1 MKIEKNV
8 RIKKDITIYDLANV
22 IETIVP
28 FIIRRDE
35 DGITYTPYYE
45 ELGMSVGIVKYLIE
59 GIEFEKDDDILDEIS
74 NNKKLSELI
83 AQFST
88 INPKDYSFIMNNV
101 TDIVEQKKQEYS
113 APDFSDIKE
122 RLLKSIEQ
130 EQMLNN
136 LNIKLAKKQNTILSH
151 QEKANEYQMKVMES
165 MTPEEVAELNK
176 KLVSGEFNVDK
187 VAEMTV
193 QKYLDSEIHKKNEK
207 ELIDAQAEKIT
218 ELSKYKAEHDIR
230 NVLVDVDDGK

>member
-45 ELGMSVGIVKYLIE
+45 ELGMHVGIAKYLIE
-59 GIEFEKDDDILDEIS
+59 GIEFEKGDDILDEIS

-101 TDIVEQKKQEYS
+101 ADIVDQKKQEYS

-130 EQMLNN
+130 EQILNN
-136 LNIKLAKKQNTILSH
+136 LNIKLAKKQNTILS
-151 QEKANEYQMKVMES
+151 QQAKVNEYQMKVMES

-218 ELSKYKAEHDIR
+218 ELSKYKAEHDTR
-230 NVLVDVDDGK
+230 NVLADVDDGK

>member
-22 IETIVP
+22 IDTIVP
-28 FIIRRDE
+28 FIIRKDE
-35 DGITYTPYYE
+35 DGITYTPYYK
-45 ELGMSVGIVKYLIE
+45 ELGMRIGIAQYLIE
-59 GIEFEKDDDILDEIS
+59 GIEFEPDDDVLVEIT

-83 AQFST
+83 NQYSS
-88 INPKDYSFIMNNV
+88 IHPKDYSFITTNV
-101 TDIVEQKKQEYS
+101 ADIVEQKKQEYS

-130 EQMLNN
+130 EQTLNN
-136 LNIKLAKKQNTILSH
+136 LNIKLLKKQNTLLS
-151 QEKANEYQMKVMES
+151 QQAKANEFQMKVMES

-207 ELIDAQAEKIT
+207 EIIDTKDAKII
-218 ELSKYKAEHDIR
+218 ELSKYKAEHDAR
-230 NVLVDVDDGK
+230 NVLADVDDGK

>member
-35 DGITYTPYYE
+35 DGITYTPYYK
-45 ELGMSVGIVKYLIE
+45 ELGMRIGIAQYLIE
-59 GIEFEKDDDILDEIS
+59 GIEFEEDDDVLVEIS

-113 APDFSDIKE
+113 TPDFSDIKE

-130 EQMLNN
+130 EQTLNN
-136 LNIKLAKKQNTILSH
+136 LNIKLLKKQNTLLS
-151 QEKANEYQMKVMES
+151 QQAKANEFQMKVMES
-165 MTPEEVAELNK
+165 MTPEEVAAMNK
-176 KLVSGEFNVDK
+176 KFMSSEYNINDI
-187 VAEMTV
+187 AEMAV
-193 QKYLDSEIHKKNEK
+193 EKYLDSEIHKKNEK
-207 ELIDAQAEKIT
+207 EIIDSQAEKIT
-218 ELSKYKAEHDIR
+218 ELNKYKAEQEAK
-230 NVLVDVDDGK
+230 NALAEMDDGK